1 MRAAAFPATDHAT
14 TPFPLG
20 GATEALAAPPEP
32 RRGEEGRQR
41 RPGARRARAQSRSP
55 RVNQPLTVVLA
66 SWPDSRQRRRAM
78 PWGGTLPRDPATSE
92 FIPAPKQGAALQALL
107 VLSCLIP
114 VVVLA
119 LAGWRSWEYERAETA
134 QRARTTLGLVEEHVR
149 NALDTQVL
157 VLDWLRD
164 RLSGSEWHDIE
175 RSRSLYRL
183 LAFLDQR
190 YAQIDGIFLVDAA
203 GGVRINSH
211 EFPLRRTI
219 LLSDRDYF
227 HALATGDA
235 ELSVS
240 ASYPGRWNGAVSFRV
255 ARPLRAPDGTFRG
268 IVALAVHRDYFEKFF
283 GRVVGASGTAVTLA
297 LEDGR
302 TLASFPRSAPMDE
315 SETLRIPVA
324 TAENPIVIE
333 SSVSSADGW
342 RGLTLVHAVAG
353 YPVVLVY
360 RVPEAAILAEWR
372 KDFSLYGVVALFSAC
387 ILSSMTYIAMYR
399 EQRGRAAVAA
409 WQREQLQRLNAEAD
423 ARRLGKYEAL
433 GTLAGGIAHHFN
445 NLLPALTGHLEIAM
459 AESGDASPALPRL
472 GWLLQEVGGARKL
485 IREILLYSRREITA
499 FRSIDLG
506 AVAAEAVQMFRAR
519 LPNTAK
525 LTTDIAADVIVLGDP
540 VQLSQ
545 LVTNLLANAYDAL
558 VEQTGDILLI
568 VATAAAP
575 QPNEGAV
582 AAYARLVCRDSGVGM
597 TAAVAE
603 RAFDPF
609 FTTKPPGSG
618 SGLGLAICDGIVR
631 SHGGRISVDSAVGR
645 GTSFTVLIPL
655 ARQEGQ

>member
-1 MRAAAFPATDHAT
+1 M
-14 TPFPLG
+14 
-20 GATEALAAPPEP
+20 
-32 RRGEEGRQR
+32 
-41 RPGARRARAQSRSP
+41 
-55 RVNQPLTVVLA
+55 
-66 SWPDSRQRRRAM
+66 
-78 PWGGTLPRDPATSE
+78 PRDPATSE
-92 FIPAPKQGAALQALL
+92 FIPAPKQGAALQVLL

-119 LAGWRSWEYERAETA
+119 LAGWRSWEFERAESA

-149 NALDTQVL
+149 KVLDTQVL

-164 RLSGSEWHDIE
+164 HVSGSGWHDIE
-175 RSRSLYRL
+175 RSRSLYKL

-203 GGVRINSH
+203 GRVRLNSH
-211 EFPLRRTI
+211 QFPLRRTI

-227 HALATGDA
+227 QALATRDA
-235 ELSVS
+235 ALAIS
-240 ASYPGRWNGAVSFRV
+240 ASYIGRWNGAVSFHV
-255 ARPLRAPDGTFRG
+255 ARPLRAPDGTFGG
-268 IVALAVHRDYFEKFF
+268 IVAVAVHSDYFDKFF
-283 GRVVGASGTAVTLA
+283 ARVVGTSGTAVTLA
-297 LEDGR
+297 LENGR
-302 TLASFPRSAPMDE
+302 TLASFPQSAPTE
-315 SETLRIPVA
+315 EGETLRIPAA
-324 TAENPIVIE
+324 TAESAIEIE
-333 SSVSSADGW
+333 SSGGQRS
-342 RGLTLVHAVAG
+342 LTLVHAVAG

-360 RVPEAAILAEWR
+360 RVPEAAMLAEWR
-372 KDFSLYGVVALFSAC
+372 QNFTLYGLVALFSAC
-387 ILSSMTYIAMYR
+387 ILSSITYIAMR
-399 EQRGRAAVAA
+399 GEQRGRAAVAA
-409 WQREQLQRLNAEAD
+409 WQREQLQRLDAEAD

-499 FRSIDLG
+499 FRPIDLG
-506 AVAAEAVQMFRAR
+506 AVAAEAVAMFRGR
-519 LPNTAK
+519 LPDTAK
-525 LTTDIAADVIVLGDP
+525 LTTDIAADVTVLGDP

-545 LVTNLLANAYDAL
+545 LIANLLANAYDAL
-558 VEQTGDILLI
+558 VERTGDILLI

-575 QPNEGAV
+575 QPNESAL

-597 TAAVAE
+597 SAAVAE

>member
-1 MRAAAFPATDHAT
+1 MPATAC
-14 TPFPLG
+14 
-20 GATEALAAPPEP
+20 
-32 RRGEEGRQR
+32 
-41 RPGARRARAQSRSP
+41 P
-55 RVNQPLTVVLA
+55 RVNRALTVVIA

-78 PWGGTLPRDPATSE
+78 RRGGTLPRDPATSE
-92 FIPAPKQGAALQALL
+92 FIPAPKQGATLQALL

-119 LAGWRSWEYERAETA
+119 LAGWRSWQFERARTA

-149 NALDTQVL
+149 KVLDTQVL
-157 VLDWLRD
+157 VLDWLCD
-164 RLSGSEWHDIE
+164 RMSGSGWRDIE
-175 RSRSLYRL
+175 RSRSLYKL
-183 LAFLDQR
+183 LAFIDQR
-190 YAQIDGIFLVDAA
+190 YAQIDGIFLVDAT
-203 GGVRINSH
+203 GRVRMNSH

-227 HALATGDA
+227 QALATRDA
-235 ELSVS
+235 ALAIS
-240 ASYPGRWNGAVSFRV
+240 ASYAGRWNGAVSFRV
-255 ARPLRAPDGTFRG
+255 ARPLRASDGTFRG
-268 IVALAVHRDYFEKFF
+268 VVALAVHRDYFDKLFA
-283 GRVVGASGTAVTLA
+283 RVVGASGTAVTLA
-297 LEDGR
+297 LENGR
-302 TLASFPRSAPMDE
+302 TLASFPPGAPPDE
-315 SETLRIPVA
+315 SETRRIPAA
-324 TAENPIVIE
+324 TAENAIEIE
-333 SSVSSADGW
+333 SSGGQRW
-342 RGLTLVHAVAG
+342 LTLVHAVAG

-360 RVPEAAILAEWR
+360 RVPEAAMLAEWR
-372 KDFSLYGVVALFSAC
+372 NNFTLYGVVALFSAC
-387 ILSSMTYIAMYR
+387 ILSSMTYIAMR
-399 EQRGRAAVAA
+399 EEQRGRAAVAA
-409 WQREQLQRLNAEAD
+409 WQREQLQRLDAEAD

-472 GWLLQEVGGARKL
+472 KWLLQEVGGARKL

-499 FRSIDLG
+499 FRPIDFG
-506 AVAAEAVQMFRAR
+506 AVAAEAVEMFRGR
-519 LPNTAK
+519 LPDTAK
-525 LTTDIAADVIVLGDP
+525 LTTDIAADVTVLGDP

-545 LVTNLLANAYDAL
+545 LITNLLANACDAL
-558 VEQTGDILLI
+558 VERTGDILLI

-575 QPNEGAV
+575 QPNESAA

-597 TAAVAE
+597 PAAVAE

-631 SHGGRISVDSAVGR
+631 SHGGRIAVDSAVGR